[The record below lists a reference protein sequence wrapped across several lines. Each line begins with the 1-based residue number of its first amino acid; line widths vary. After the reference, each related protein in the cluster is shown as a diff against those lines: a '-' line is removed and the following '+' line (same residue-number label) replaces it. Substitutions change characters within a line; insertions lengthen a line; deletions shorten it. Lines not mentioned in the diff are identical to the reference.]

1 MHKFELENVLN
12 YRAHL
17 EETKKSE
24 FNEIKRTVEA
34 EKKSLKENISKIYT
48 LSKDMEEKM
57 HTGIPIKECR
67 IYFSCIDHLHQILID
82 KKQKLD
88 GLNNKL
94 SSKKNELIHA
104 VQDRKIIE
112 KLRENRIRDAKY
124 RENRDEINILDEF
137 STQRNLNRHTER
149 E

>member
-12 YRAHL
+12 YRVHL
-17 EETKKSE
+17 EETRKTE
-24 FNEIKRTVEA
+24 FNEIKRTVEI
-34 EKKSLKENISKIYT
+34 ENRCFKENVSKFHG

-57 HTGIPIKECR
+57 QTGIPIKECR
-67 IYFSCIDHLHQILID
+67 IYFSCIDHLHQTLID
-82 KKQKLD
+82 KRKMMD

-94 SSKKNELIHA
+94 SKKRDELIQA

-112 KLRENRIRDAKY
+112 KLRENRIRDTIY
-124 RENRDEINILDEF
+124 RENKEEINSLDEF
-137 STQRNLNRHTER
+137 STQRNWNRHTER